1 MGTGLA
7 PRVRLERVAAMIGWI
22 LVALA
27 ASGLVA
33 VGVGA
38 LVAPRASASQY
49 GIVVD
54 DPRALAFIR
63 AMGIRDLVIGV
74 LLALLASSRSR
85 ELVAWALYA
94 TTLIALIDFAVVTI
108 DRRTTVVRDEP
119 RGIPSRVL
127 HAAGAIGL
135 GLAGVVLQ
143 AGY

>member
-1 MGTGLA
+1 M
-7 PRVRLERVAAMIGWI
+7 PDQQVPAMIGWV

-33 VGVGA
+33 VGAGA
-38 LVAPRASASQY
+38 LVAPRTSALQY
-49 GIVVD
+49 GVVVD
-54 DPRALAFIR
+54 DARALALIR

-74 LLALLASSRSR
+74 LIGLLASTRSR

-94 TTLIALIDFAVVTI
+94 TTLVALLDFVVVTI
-108 DRRTTVVRDEP
+108 DRSTTVAPEKT
-119 RGIPSRVL
+119 RGIPARVL

-135 GLAGVVLQ
+135 GLAGAVLH